1 MLMKR
6 RTMRI
11 TWREIL
17 KEMMMLM
24 MMRPTVMKM
33 VRKMMFIMNEDL
45 SRFEYFKSYRI
56 HVLNLYLVKILLKS
70 ILLHFISHE
79 LILHLLNS

>member
-1 MLMKR
+1 
-6 RTMRI
+6 MRI